1 MARRAI
7 AGNRMPHPPPSRHR
21 PRKRFA
27 QHFLEPAWAA
37 KLVTALDPQ
46 PGDAFLEIGPGTG
59 ALTRPLAE
67 TGAPV
72 VAIEIDRDLVAH
84 LADQLPPNVTVVAGD
99 FLEVDV
105 LPILFGLL
113 PQRPAVGQAAGAGPG
128 AWRLRVVGNLP
139 YNVTSP
145 ILFRLLAL
153 QKESAAFTDA
163 SLMMQREVA
172 DRLLARPGT
181 KDYGVLSIL
190 VPIEAQV
197 SRLLALPPG
206 AFRPVPR
213 VRSVVVGL
221 RFGPAEV
228 PIADGA
234 LFEAL
239 VRRLFMRRRKTVLNA
254 LRPFAADLGAS
265 PEAGLAIAGVN
276 PTRRPE
282 TLQLTELSRLVAF
295 FASAR
300 RRPML

>member
-1 MARRAI
+1 MLR
-7 AGNRMPHPPPSRHR
+7 PR

-37 KLVTALDPQ
+37 RLVETLDPR
-46 PGDAFLEIGPGTG
+46 PGDAFLEIGPGRG
-59 ALTRPLAE
+59 ALTRPLAA
-67 TGAPV
+67 TGAPI
-72 VAIEIDRDLVAH
+72 VAIEIDRDLVAC
-84 LADQLPPNVTVVAGD
+84 LADELPPNVTVVAGD
-99 FLEVDV
+99 VLEVDV

-113 PQRPAVGQAAGAGPG
+113 PQRPATGPVAAGGPG

-153 QKESAAFTDA
+153 QKESGAFADA

-172 DRLLARPGT
+172 DRLVARPGT
-181 KDYGVLSIL
+181 KAYGVLSIL
-190 VPIEAQV
+190 VPLEAEV
-197 SRLLALPPG
+197 SRLMALPPG
-206 AFRPVPR
+206 AFRPAPR
-213 VRSVVVGL
+213 VRSAVVGL
-221 RFGPAEV
+221 RFRPAAV
-228 PIADGA
+228 PIADA
-234 LFEAL
+234 PLFEAM
-239 VRRLFMRRRKTVLNA
+239 VRRMFMRRRKTVLNA
-254 LRPFAADLGAS
+254 LRPFAAELGAS
-265 PEAGLAIAGVN
+265 PEAGLAIAGVK

>member
-1 MARRAI
+1 MLKA
-7 AGNRMPHPPPSRHR
+7 R

-37 KLVTALDPQ
+37 KLVEALAPR
-46 PGDAFLEIGPGTG
+46 PGDAFLEIGPGRG

-67 TGAPV
+67 TGAPI

-84 LADQLPPNVTVVAGD
+84 LADELPRNVTVVAGD

-113 PQRPAVGQAAGAGPG
+113 PQRPATGSAPSDGPA

-139 YNVTSP
+139 YNVTTP

-153 QKESAAFTDA
+153 QKESGAFADA

-172 DRLLARPGT
+172 DRLVARPGT

-190 VPIEAQV
+190 VPLEAEV
-197 SRLLALPPG
+197 RRLMALPPG
-206 AFRPVPR
+206 AFRPAPR
-213 VRSVVVGL
+213 VRSAVVGL
-221 RFGPAEV
+221 QFRPSEV
-228 PIADGA
+228 PIVDAA
-234 LFEAL
+234 LFEAM
-239 VRRLFMRRRKTVLNA
+239 VRRMFMRRRKTVLNA
-254 LRPFAADLGAS
+254 LRPFAAELGAS
-265 PEAGLAIAGVN
+265 AEAGLAIAGVK
-276 PTRRPE
+276 PSRRPE

>member
-1 MARRAI
+1 MLK
-7 AGNRMPHPPPSRHR
+7 SR

-37 KLVTALDPQ
+37 KLVKALEPQ
-46 PGDAFLEIGPGTG
+46 PGDAFLEIGPGRG

-67 TGAPV
+67 TGAPI

-84 LADQLPPNVTVVAGD
+84 LAGELPRNVTVVAGD

-113 PQRPAVGQAAGAGPG
+113 PQRPATGPAPGGGPG
-128 AWRLRVVGNLP
+128 AAWRLRVVGNLP
-139 YNVTSP
+139 YNVTTP

-153 QKESAAFTDA
+153 QKESAAFADA

-172 DRLLARPGT
+172 DRLVARPGT
-181 KDYGVLSIL
+181 KDYGVLSIQVAL
-190 VPIEAQV
+190 EAEV
-197 SRLLALPPG
+197 RRLMALPPG
-206 AFRPVPR
+206 AFRPAPR
-213 VRSVVVGL
+213 VRSAVVGL
-221 RFGPAEV
+221 RFRPSEV
-228 PIADGA
+228 PIVDAE
-234 LFEAL
+234 LFEAM
-239 VRRLFMRRRKTVLNA
+239 VRRMFMRRRKTVLNA
-254 LRPFAADLGAS
+254 LRPFAAELGAS
-265 PEAGLAIAGVN
+265 PEAGLVIAGVK

>member
-1 MARRAI
+1 MLT
-7 AGNRMPHPPPSRHR
+7 PR

-37 KLVTALDPQ
+37 KLVAALDPQ
-46 PGDAFLEIGPGTG
+46 PGDAFLEIGPGRG

-72 VAIEIDRDLVAH
+72 VAIEIDRDLVAQ
-84 LADQLPPNVTVVAGD
+84 LAGELPPNVTVVAGD
-99 FLEVDV
+99 FLAVDV
-105 LPILFGLL
+105 LPIVLGLL
-113 PQRPAVGQAAGAGPG
+113 PQRPATRAAPAGAPG
-128 AWRLRVVGNLP
+128 TGRLRVVGNLP

-145 ILFRLLAL
+145 ILFRLLEL
-153 QKESAAFTDA
+153 QKESGAFADA

-172 DRLLARPGT
+172 DRLVATPGT

-190 VPIEAQV
+190 VPLEAEV
-197 SRLLALPPG
+197 TRLLALPPG

-213 VRSVVVGL
+213 VRSAVVGL
-221 RFGPAEV
+221 RFRPSEV
-228 PIADGA
+228 PIVDTG
-234 LFEAL
+234 LFEAM
-239 VRRLFMRRRKTVLNA
+239 VRRMFMRRRKTVLNA
-254 LRPFAADLGAS
+254 LRPFAAELGAS
-265 PEAGLAIAGVN
+265 PEAGLAIAGIK

>member
-1 MARRAI
+1 MLT
-7 AGNRMPHPPPSRHR
+7 HR

-37 KLVTALDPQ
+37 KLVAALDPR
-46 PGDAFLEIGPGTG
+46 PGDAFLEIGPGRG

-72 VAIEIDRDLVAH
+72 VAIEIDRDLVAQ
-84 LADQLPPNVTVVAGD
+84 LAGELSPNVTVVAGD
-99 FLEVDV
+99 FLAVDV
-105 LPILFGLL
+105 LPIVLGLL
-113 PQRPAVGQAAGAGPG
+113 PQRPATRSAPAGAPG
-128 AWRLRVVGNLP
+128 TGRLRVVGNLP

-145 ILFRLLAL
+145 ILFRLLEL
-153 QKESAAFTDA
+153 QKESGAFADA

-172 DRLLARPGT
+172 DRLVATPGT

-190 VPIEAQV
+190 VPLEAEV
-197 SRLLALPPG
+197 TRLLALPPG

-213 VRSVVVGL
+213 VRSAVVGL
-221 RFGPAEV
+221 RFRPSEV
-228 PIADGA
+228 PIVDTG
-234 LFEAL
+234 LFEAM
-239 VRRLFMRRRKTVLNA
+239 VRRMFMRRRKTVLNA
-254 LRPFAADLGAS
+254 LRPFAAELGAS
-265 PEAGLAIAGVN
+265 PEAGLAIAGIK